1 MLYNSFET
9 KKTFTSD
16 EQTLNVCNNLL
27 DFAYNNLINF
37 VVTYRNHHIENH

>member
-9 KKTFTSD
+9 VTFTYD

-37 VVTYRNHHIENH
+37 VVT